1 VPVVFVAGGCLAPDH
16 ECPGLRPGTDGGCMS
31 MSRIRLIMLS
41 TTSVLL
47 MLVAGAIVSA
57 SSALAEG
64 TACEKLETK
73 DLVVCIEKEGSKKI
87 EEYQNELIGT
97 SDRETFASP
106 VVLKSKVLGLKAK
119 IQCKDFVANGI
130 IEDSNKGKGRG
141 EFLECSF
148 VEPKTCKLSAAQEKI
163 ITVKVTGQFVGG
175 GTHQIKFSGNGANG
189 TFVEIEVEGCVKE
202 TLKVTGSQK
211 CKLINANTLESLK
224 TVKCETSESE
234 LKLDKESA
242 EFEGTIEH
250 NEVLGAE
257 TKDSGREGLLWAEA
271 ES

>member
-1 VPVVFVAGGCLAPDH
+1 
-16 ECPGLRPGTDGGCMS
+16 
-31 MSRIRLIMLS
+31 MSRIRIIMLS
-41 TTSVLL
+41 MTSVLL

-57 SSALAEG
+57 SSAFADG
-64 TACEKLETK
+64 TPCEKLETK

-87 EEYQNELIGT
+87 EEYENELIGT
-97 SDRETFASP
+97 SDRESFATP
-106 VVLKSKVLGLKAK
+106 AVLKSKILGLKAK
-119 IQCKDFVANGI
+119 IQCKDLVVYDI
-130 IEDSNKGKGRG
+130 IKDSNTSEGRI

-163 ITVKVTGQFVGG
+163 IVAKITDKFVGEK
-175 GTHQIKFSGNGANG
+175 THQIKFSGNGANG
-189 TFVEIEVEGCVKE
+189 TFVEIEVEGCVTE
-202 TLKVTGSQK
+202 TLKVPGSQK

-234 LKLDKESA
+234 LKLGLEKA
-242 EFEGTIEH
+242 EFEGTFEH